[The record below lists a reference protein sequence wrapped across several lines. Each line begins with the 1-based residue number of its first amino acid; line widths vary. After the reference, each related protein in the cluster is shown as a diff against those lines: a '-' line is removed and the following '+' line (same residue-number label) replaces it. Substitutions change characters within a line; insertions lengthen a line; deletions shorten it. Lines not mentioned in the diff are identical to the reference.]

1 MKPFLTVLP
10 CPQPYLPHIVRYKN
24 SHPNMSQTFAGMV
37 KGQSIL
43 VRLASEA
50 DRTRIQSAANN
61 AKVRIEI
68 AEHPTPNMVRVT
80 SLGRWRE
87 RVMSTLNPG
96 HVQRFKTRHS

>member
-10 CPQPYLPHIVRYKN
+10 CPQPYLPRIVRYRN
-24 SHPNMSQTFAGMV
+24 GRPNVSQTFAGMV

-61 AKVRIEI
+61 AKVRIKITEDL
-68 AEHPTPNMVRVT
+68 APNTVRVT

-87 RVMSTLNPG
+87 RVMSTINPG
-96 HVQRFKTRHS
+96 HVQRFKTRHN